1 MSGLPLAGDFWDA
14 LSQGTSLELSE
25 QRRGAWGIYN
35 PTPLDLAPGDSSPLN
50 CHTPAHTHART
61 HACVQERAWE
71 EMLSAR
77 RMSTTGAS
85 GFRWAKEYE
94 RGHQQPSLK
103 TPNSCIANLLPC
115 GDDEKSLVFIIPN
128 SVHSWTEML
137 SLAPVHLTVPL
148 SASCVVIDQG
158 ATRWWESLKS
168 DDRTSNTFSSVLFP
182 PLNDLAS
189 PQRDFEK
196 IYLNSHTAIKIKWT
210 RETI

>member
-137 SLAPVHLTVPL
+137 SLAPVHCSFISQLCCNWSRGYQMVRIPEE
-148 SASCVVIDQG
+148 
-158 ATRWWESLKS
+158 WW
-168 DDRTSNTFSSVLFP
+168 
-182 PLNDLAS
+182 
-189 PQRDFEK
+189 
-196 IYLNSHTAIKIKWT
+196 
-210 RETI
+210 